1 MATIT
6 YSFHDLNPSVAIH
19 PGAIIKDELD
29 ERGLSQRAFAS
40 LIDCSYSVLNE
51 ILNGK
56 RPVSADLALRAEA
69 ALGVKAYM
77 LVDLQAKYNLQ
88 KAAANSGLSAL
99 LSRIRAAAVAL

>member
-1 MATIT
+1 MASLT
-6 YSFHDLNPSVAIH
+6 YSFHDLNPATPVH

-29 ERGLSQRAFAS
+29 ERGMSQRAFAA
-40 LIDCSYSVLNE
+40 LISCSYSVLNE

-69 ALGVKAYM
+69 ALGIKAYM

-88 KAAANSGLSAL
+88 KAAANSGLAAL
-99 LSRIRAAAVAL
+99 LGRIRAVAAM